1 MHCLRSF
8 AHWAFEPT
16 GLPKLSVIAFGDFSH
31 DRRFSG
37 SHMFIFRELTPSTRL
52 FHFTDR
58 GIHDH
63 ILDGIQGAQR
73 MLGACPTQPI
83 LEYFDRNLDD
93 IDTEDLTDWT
103 AEFEVDSSLEGDNI
117 EPKERNSANHP

>member
-1 MHCLRSF
+1 
-8 AHWAFEPT
+8 
-16 GLPKLSVIAFGDFSH
+16 
-31 DRRFSG
+31 
-37 SHMFIFRELTPSTRL
+37 
-52 FHFTDR
+52 
-58 GIHDH
+58 
-63 ILDGIQGAQR
+63 

-103 AEFEVDSSLEGDNI
+103 AEFEVDSSLEGVNI